1 MEHIFIL
8 IASAILLFVAGI
20 AKGIQDTLL
29 FHFAES
35 PFAKKN
41 PLFWD
46 PNRSWQNK
54 YKDYMGGDERP
65 RFWGAKTFLVF
76 LTDGWHLFGTINLTC
91 IQAAV
96 ALPAVAALGVPMW
109 WTLPGVV
116 ALKLVFGAGF
126 RIYYKFK

>member
-1 MEHIFIL
+1 MEHILVL
-8 IASAILLFVAGI
+8 IISAILLFMAGI
-20 AKGIQDTLL
+20 AKGIQDTLQ
-29 FHFAES
+29 FHFSES

-41 PLFWD
+41 EDFWN
-46 PNRSWQNK
+46 PERSWTNK
-54 YKDYMGGDERP
+54 YKDWPEDMRP

-76 LTDGWHLFGTINLTC
+76 LTDGWHLFSTIELTC

-109 WTLPGVV
+109 WSLPAIAV
-116 ALKLVFGAGF
+116 LKLVFGAGF

>member
-1 MEHIFIL
+1 MITI
-8 IASAILLFVAGI
+8 IASAILLFMAGI
-20 AKGIQDTLL
+20 AKGIQDTLW
-29 FHFAES
+29 FHFEAS

-46 PNRSWQNK
+46 PKRSWQNK

-65 RFWGAKTFLVF
+65 RFLFSKTYLAF
-76 LTDGWHLFGTINLTC
+76 LTDGWHLFSTIQLTC

-96 ALPAVAALGVPMW
+96 ALPAVAALDVPMW
-109 WTLPGVV
+109 WLLPAIVV
-116 ALKLVFGAGF
+116 LKLVFGAGF